1 MSSLGPGAPT
11 ENFFMNVVFLGDS
24 SWFPLLCKWNAFTI
38 DTGTGRLPRL
48 PELNG
53 KIFATGLGGS
63 TSTMS
68 GRTVAPAL
76 PDERKSGVLPIRFV
90 DGLLDTVGKPMIVAE
105 RDGSVVLANMR
116 ARQCLESQ
124 GHSDLSGL
132 NVFQDVLKR
141 EAQEVLSRLEAGHHE
156 VELEVERGGRKTR
169 ARVQWLPEPDWLI
182 VQFESTNGDVADPGT
197 QMTVQELLQEREI
210 TYRNLLAAYLKL
222 QEVNR
227 QKTVF
232 LASAAHELKTPLAV
246 IKGYYDLLLTGS
258 LGRLTDK
265 QKDIL
270 EESKD
275 SCERL
280 VRLVSMFLNYSALE
294 SGKLV
299 LQLRE
304 NDLRDCLDELAKR
317 WSEAFQRKSV
327 RLDTNFDPSIPT
339 FKFDYQ
345 KVQQAAANLLDNS
358 LKHTPSGGNV
368 ALVAKPHFWERRVA
382 DAMPS
387 QERRRFRLPRPNSVE
402 VSVTDSG
409 AGIPPEHHQEI
420 FEDFV
425 RVDRNTSGMGLG
437 LAIAKRLVQAH
448 RGKIWVESEAKKG
461 STFRFLLPI
470 EQG

>member
-1 MSSLGPGAPT
+1 
-11 ENFFMNVVFLGDS
+11 
-24 SWFPLLCKWNAFTI
+24 
-38 DTGTGRLPRL
+38 
-48 PELNG
+48 
-53 KIFATGLGGS
+53 
-63 TSTMS
+63 MS
-68 GRTVAPAL
+68 GRVATQATTDSLFPTVL
-76 PDERKSGVLPIRFV
+76 RV
-90 DGLLDTVGKPMIVAE
+90 DSFRAIIEGIEAAILVADRAGRLLAANGAAKIIFGLLESLDHQNINIFEFLFESDGRDILEELTTGRAWAE
-105 RDGSVVLANMR
+105 REIVKGEIRKIVRV
-116 ARQCLESQ
+116 
-124 GHSDLSGL
+124 
-132 NVFQDVLKR
+132 
-141 EAQEVLSRLEAGHHE
+141 RL
-156 VELEVERGGRKTR
+156 T
-169 ARVQWLPEPDWLI
+169 PDSDWLVLQI
-182 VQFESTNGDVADPGT
+182 NEKIADAASGTAGT
-197 QMTVQELLQEREI
+197 QLTVQELLQEREI

-246 IKGYYDLLLTGS
+246 IKGYYDLLLAGS
-258 LGRLTDK
+258 LGRLTEK

-270 EESKD
+270 EESKE

-304 NDLRDCLDELAKR
+304 NDLRDCLDEMAKR
-317 WSEAFQRKSV
+317 WAEAFQRKGV
-327 RLDTNFDPSIPT
+327 KLEVQLDPSIPT
-339 FKFDYQ
+339 FRFDYQ

-448 RGKIWVESEAKKG
+448 RGKIWVESEVKKG

-470 EQG
+470 EQS

>member
-1 MSSLGPGAPT
+1 LSDEWYGRMGIRKCPR
-11 ENFFMNVVFLGDS
+11 E
-24 SWFPLLCKWNAFTI
+24 FPQLCKWNGFTI
-38 DTGTGRLPRL
+38 DSPSTEWEDCRTQRENFYHSVRELDGSKRMSGRVASPATADSLFPTALTVDSFRAIIEDIEAPVLVADRTGRLL
-48 PELNG
+48 AANGAAKIVFGIVESSATLKVNIFEFLFEADGTEILDEL
-53 KIFATGLGGS
+53 ATG
-63 TSTMS
+63 
-68 GRTVAPAL
+68 RAW
-76 PDERKSGVLPIRFV
+76 
-90 DGLLDTVGKPMIVAE
+90 AE
-105 RDGSVVLANMR
+105 REI
-116 ARQCLESQ
+116 ARGE
-124 GHSDLSGL
+124 
-132 NVFQDVLKR
+132 N
-141 EAQEVLSRLEAGHHE
+141 
-156 VELEVERGGRKTR
+156 RKL
-169 ARVQWLPEPDWLI
+169 ARVRMTPDSEWI
-182 VQFESTNGDVADPGT
+182 VVQIKEKIADAAGPGT
-197 QMTVQELLQEREI
+197 TQLTVQELLQEREI

-246 IKGYYDLLLTGS
+246 IKGYYDLLLAGS
-258 LGRLTDK
+258 LGRLTEK

-270 EESKD
+270 EESKE

-304 NDLRDCLDELAKR
+304 NDLRDCLDEMAKR
-317 WSEAFQRKSV
+317 WAEAFQRKGV
-327 RLDTNFDPSIPT
+327 KLEVQLDPSIPT
-339 FKFDYQ
+339 FRFDYQ

-368 ALVAKPHFWERRVA
+368 TLLAKPHFWERRIA
-382 DAMPS
+382 EAAPS

-470 EQG
+470 EQS

>member
-1 MSSLGPGAPT
+1 
-11 ENFFMNVVFLGDS
+11 
-24 SWFPLLCKWNAFTI
+24 
-38 DTGTGRLPRL
+38 
-48 PELNG
+48 
-53 KIFATGLGGS
+53 
-63 TSTMS
+63 MS
-68 GRTVAPAL
+68 GRVLASATADGLFPTVLTVDSFRGIIEGIEAPVMVADRRGLLLAANGAAKAL
-76 PDERKSGVLPIRFV
+76 LGTAEPIRSQTVNIFEN
-90 DGLLDTVGKPMIVAE
+90 LLRGNGAEILEELATGRAWAE
-105 RDGSVVLANMR
+105 REIPGSENRKIARFRLTSGAEWLVVQIKDKAIDGTA
-116 ARQCLESQ
+116 
-124 GHSDLSGL
+124 
-132 NVFQDVLKR
+132 
-141 EAQEVLSRLEAGHHE
+141 
-156 VELEVERGGRKTR
+156 
-169 ARVQWLPEPDWLI
+169 
-182 VQFESTNGDVADPGT
+182 ADSAT
-197 QMTVQELLQEREI
+197 QLTVQELLQEREI

-246 IKGYYDLLLTGS
+246 IKGYYDLLLAGS
-258 LGRLTDK
+258 LGRLTEK

-270 EESKD
+270 EESKE

-304 NDLRDCLDELAKR
+304 NDLQDCLDEMAKR
-317 WSEAFQRKSV
+317 WAEAFQRKGV
-327 RLDTNFDPSIPT
+327 KLEVQLDPSIPT
-339 FKFDYQ
+339 FRFDYQ

-358 LKHTPSGGNV
+358 LKHTPPGGNV
-368 ALVAKPHFWERRVA
+368 TLIAKPHFWERRVA
-382 DAMPS
+382 DAAPS

-470 EQG
+470 EQS